1 MPRTT
6 TTRVRRAYG
15 PRKKYSLARTCAA
28 SSVSCS
34 AGGTLGAQQM
44 VSIVASAAAQGKR
57 KCKNFD
63 INLACRSATAA
74 DQEGSLI
81 YYALVYVPAGTTAA
95 TLNATSGSE
104 LYTPAANVLAAG
116 IYDVAKGTGFRVRT
130 RLARNLNA
138 GDEIQLVLRGT
149 NYGASV
155 NTVNLSGV
163 ITYVVAYN

>member
-6 TTRVRRAYG
+6 TTRARRAYG
-15 PRKKYSLARTCAA
+15 PRKKYSLARTCCTQSLVCNAA
-28 SSVSCS
+28 G
-34 AGGTLGAQQM
+34 AMGAQKT
-44 VSIVASAAAQGKR
+44 VAIVPSAAAQGKR

-63 INLACRSATAA
+63 INLACSAATS
-74 DQEGSLI
+74 DQQDGTLI

-95 TLNATSGSE
+95 TLSSTSGTE

-116 IYDVAKGTGFRVRT
+116 IYDVAEGTGFRVRT

-149 NYGASV
+149 NYGVAAT
-155 NTVNLSGV
+155 TVDLAGV